1 MFQCGMVAEK
11 HLRET
16 NAPVMGNGCRN
27 ERIHIM
33 ARRYELYSSSPDDE
47 VIGCVRGITQ
57 AACEV
62 VDGVHGDGTGE
73 ALLDRLR
80 TTPVADSVG
89 DTDVAGGDAATWS
102 SAVTEATVGEVLA
115 KRRSENRFSKTD
127 INDTEA
133 LRTPSVLYVLW
144 GEIAA
149 NRSFGVPTADIE
161 AFATGFRDAIFEVA
175 SKLAWELYDEGGI
188 TRLTELRVS
197 VDILNAR
204 HHAEGW
210 GHIAAAVEAAEDE
223 VRTEVNRRAE

>member
-1 MFQCGMVAEK
+1 
-11 HLRET
+11 
-16 NAPVMGNGCRN
+16 
-27 ERIHIM
+27 M
-33 ARRYELYSSSPDDE
+33 ARRYELCASSPDDE
-47 VIGCVRGITQ
+47 VIGCVRGITE

-62 VDGVHGDGTGE
+62 VDDAHGAGAGE

-80 TTPVADSVG
+80 TTPAADS
-89 DTDVAGGDAATWS
+89 DAVSEDAKAWS

-133 LRTPSVLYVLW
+133 LRTPSMLYVLW
-144 GEIAA
+144 GQIAD

-175 SKLAWELYDEGGI
+175 SKLAWELYNEGGI
-188 TRLTELRVS
+188 TRLTEMRAS

-210 GHIAAAVEAAEDE
+210 GHIAAAVEEAENE
-223 VRTEVNRRAE
+223 VRTEVNRRAK